1 MNLNQIK
8 TAVRSGKTVHVGN
21 AAYSVNLHV
30 FPDGSEQWN
39 ILHSGGSCIGL
50 THQDGVT
57 LNAPAGDF
65 RVAAPVR
72 PSYAGFPPLAIENG
86 YTGGRLCIMA
96 DSVNPGSDAIHVATC
111 NDSRY
116 ARLFASAPRLLSALD
131 YLQSAPN
138 DARNH
143 RRALDAMAEARG
155 EVVKDS
161 GLDGF
166 GSVPASVPKDCGGMV
181 LSQAVLV
188 AVVNASGGLV
198 SCDVEWSAHP
208 GSREVPAGW
217 AVHVV
222 PLSLA
227 LQAGSL
233 RQVLS
238 DLVGRI
244 MVAKDH
250 TESVKDLQGSHF
262 LLEARSAVA
271 GPVPSGWASV
281 DV

>member
-21 AAYSVNLHV
+21 SAYSVHLHV

-65 RVAAPVR
+65 RVAVPVR
-72 PSYAGFPPLAIENG
+72 PSYAGFPALAIENG
-86 YTGGRLCIMA
+86 FGARLCIMA

-111 NDSRY
+111 NDSRF

-138 DARNH
+138 DPRNH

-155 EVVKDS
+155 EVVKNS
-161 GLDGF
+161 GLDAPARVPSSIL
-166 GSVPASVPKDCGGMV
+166 GSLDTGMDA
-181 LSQAVLV
+181 SQAVLV

-222 PLSLA
+222 PLGLA
-227 LQAGSL
+227 LRASALEDLAKTYLHWRANAPLVTEASL
-233 RQVLS
+233 GTMEL
-238 DLVGRI
+238 
-244 MVAKDH
+244 MA
-250 TESVKDLQGSHF
+250 E
-262 LLEARSAVA
+262 EALGV
-271 GPVPSGWASV
+271 
-281 DV
+281 

>member
-1 MNLNQIK
+1 LVPGIQPGPVNPETLGEAS
-8 TAVRSGKTVHVGN
+8 AVVGRAMAGRMLGASGDV
-21 AAYSVNLHV
+21 SVPPAGHPALPPGWSL
-30 FPDGSEQWN
+30 FRGT
-39 ILHSGGSCIGL
+39 L
-50 THQDGVT
+50 THGASSVWVGHGLGQ
-57 LNAPAGDF
+57 
-65 RVAAPVR
+65 PVR
-72 PSYAGFPPLAIENG
+72 DNVARELA
-86 YTGGRLCIMA
+86 R
-96 DSVNPGSDAIHVATC
+96 C
-111 NDSRY
+111 NY
-116 ARLFASAPRLLSALD
+116 P
-131 YLQSAPN
+131 
-138 DARNH
+138 
-143 RRALDAMAEARG
+143 
-155 EVVKDS
+155 
-161 GLDGF
+161 GF
-166 GSVPASVPKDCGGMV
+166 GSQWSEVAVQAVESRGGAASSILGSLDTGMDV
-181 LSQAVLV
+181 RQAVLV